1 MSAAQVTYGAK
12 PVGEVTL
19 RIWRAVAS
27 GQGKPLTHGALLE
40 RLAGRVDTR
49 PLTVALEALRR
60 GGYVRKLG
68 KSRYDGGW
76 TVTRH
81 LPLGEET
88 PLWMQEATA
97 DEPEDAAEP
106 ATDGAP
112 AAAALMLDPQRIA
125 HLGSAFKAA
134 AGWPFEGPVIPHPAE
149 PRERHAAAPLGIRLG
164 WRPAPMAMD
173 GTAPATAT
181 ATATDEPLFALYSD
195 GRLTLQE
202 PGHEPRTLG
211 ADTTRALFRWLDR
224 LQSATSFAE
233 TAAADEAAA

>member
-40 RLAGRVDTR
+40 RLAGRVDSR

-97 DEPEDAAEP
+97 DEPEDAVEP
-106 ATDGAP
+106 AADGAP

-134 AGWPFEGPVIPHPAE
+134 AGWPFEGPVIPHPAV
-149 PRERHAAAPLGIRLG
+149 PREKAPPPDGVRLAWRAAAAGAIGQLIDDE
-164 WRPAPMAMD
+164 PAPAD
-173 GTAPATAT
+173 A
-181 ATATDEPLFALYSD
+181 EPLFALYSD
-195 GRLTLQE
+195 GRLMLQE
-202 PGHEPRTLG
+202 PGQQPRTLA

-233 TAAADEAAA
+233 TASADEAAA